1 MNKALKA
8 LFALPVVASLAF
20 AGEAKSDKDLKKVIE
35 DQGIYVETSQK
46 GIVLSGYVDAGYTYG
61 FNSGNNTLGQRAATD
76 GGVATQQQG
85 DFNLNA
91 FKLALE
97 KPLSDKNELTAGFRA
112 DLFVGEDARGFR
124 NGGAEVAGSSAT
136 DGASDIYLHQAFVQF
151 RAPLGNG
158 VDFKVGKFGTP
169 VGYEVIER
177 PANLNI
183 SYGLLWFNAQP
194 LSHTGILAS
203 YNLNDQVSFEAGVA
217 NSDWNS
223 ADSTS
228 INGTEGTSNV
238 SLIATMNVKSKGGN
252 ANIKTS
258 VIGQPDGGRNII
270 GSNVGPQADSG
281 QAFLWDTWGNWAPKF
296 ANDKLLLGFNTD
308 LGFYNEYS
316 QSVNTRRQQF
326 NETWFGAAVYAKYQF
341 TKVFSLAGRGEY
353 IHNALNAK
361 FGNTG
366 TTEHR
371 NAPTALS
378 STDLWSYTLT
388 AGFNIWENM
397 LLRAEYRLDAGTEV
411 QGNGNGRTSDNVA
424 HLASVQV
431 VYSF

>member
-61 FNSGNNTLGQRAATD
+61 FNSGNNSLGQRFGTD
-76 GGVATQQQG
+76 AGVASQQQG
-85 DFNLNA
+85 DFNVNA

-112 DLFVGEDARGFR
+112 DLFIGEDATHILGTTP
-124 NGGAEVAGSSAT
+124 GDALST
-136 DGASDIYLHQAFVQF
+136 PYLHQAFVQF
-151 RAPLGNG
+151 RAPVGNG
-158 VDFKVGKFGTP
+158 IDFKVGKFGTP
-169 VGYEVIER
+169 SGYEVIER

-183 SYGLLWFNAQP
+183 SYGLLWQNLQP

-203 YNLNDQVSFEAGVA
+203 YNLNDQVSFEAGVV

-223 ADSTS
+223 ADGVNIT
-228 INGTEGTSNV
+228 NTAGASNV
-238 SLIATMNVKSKGGN
+238 GLIGSVNVKAKGGN
-252 ANIKTS
+252 ANIKNTLTYN
-258 VIGQPDGGRNII
+258 PDGGRNILA
-270 GSNVGPQADSG
+270 NNNGPQAHAGS
-281 QAFLWDTWGNWAPKF
+281 AFLWDMWGNWAPKF

-308 LGFYNEYS
+308 FGFYDEFAVGTNA
-316 QSVNTRRQQF
+316 TRTNRKF
-326 NETWFGAAVYAKYQF
+326 DETFWGAAVYAKYQF
-341 TKVFSLAGRGEY
+341 TSVFSLAGRAEF
-353 IHNALNAK
+353 IHNSQNAK
-361 FGNTG
+361 FGNNG
-366 TTEHR
+366 TPILGG
-371 NAPTALS
+371 PTQFTT
-378 STDLWSYTLT
+378 TDLWSYTLT

-397 LLRAEYRLDAGTEV
+397 LLRAEYRIDAGTEV
-411 QGNGNGRTSDNVA
+411 QNNGTEVDDGLS